1 LKTIKNII
9 FDLGGVIINLD
20 YALTIYEFNR
30 LSEIPFESIYTQAKQ
45 NELFNEFETGKIH
58 ESVFFESLQNAIRY
72 KGPTENL
79 IHAWNAMLLDVPQ
92 KRLDFLID
100 IKLHYKTFLLSNT
113 NETHIEAFEKELY
126 LRNGVKNF
134 SDYFD
139 KMYYSCRIN
148 MRKPD
153 REIFEFVLADNKL
166 LPEETIFIDDS
177 IQHVKAAG
185 DCGIN
190 AYLLSKPNDI
200 IHLFNELNL
209 LKN

>member
-1 LKTIKNII
+1 MKTIKNII

-45 NELFNEFETGKIH
+45 NELFNEFETGKIS
-58 ESVFFESLQNAIRY
+58 ELVFFEELQKTLRY
-72 KGPTENL
+72 KGSLKNL

-139 KMYYSCRIN
+139 NTYYSCRIN

-153 REIFEFVLADNKL
+153 REIFEFVLAENKL
-166 LPEETIFIDDS
+166 VAEETIFIDDS

-190 AYLLSKPNDI
+190 AYLLSKPNDV

-209 LKN
+209 LQT